1 MKKSPEIIEI
11 TYLWL
16 TKAEHDLINARHT
29 LTLQENCPYDTICFH
44 AQQCVEKSIK
54 ALLVLS
60 AIDFK
65 KIHDLTEL
73 IVLLPEDVN
82 INIMDLS
89 ILNDYAVDIRYP
101 GIEEP
106 LTRVE
111 ALEAVEIAEKI
122 FKIFKIKIKKEI
134 TQ

>member
-11 TYLWL
+11 TKLWL

-54 ALLVLS
+54 SLLVLL

-73 IVLLPEDVN
+73 VVLLPEDVK
-82 INIMDLS
+82 INTMDLS

-106 LTRVE
+106 LTRTDAVE
-111 ALEAVEIAEKI
+111 AVDIAEKI
-122 FKIFKIKIKKEI
+122 FQMINIKI
-134 TQ
+134 